1 MARFFGALIL
11 ALVALGAFADT
22 PTPQPSATAQPASS
36 ARIEEL
42 RKSIEQLPPEQQE
55 KVLQNL
61 HRWQALSPE
70 ERDYIRQQEHLR
82 RAKQEE
88 AVTEAYQ
95 KSGLHLTEA
104 QRVQFR
110 KRYVE
115 ERKKLE
121 EELAKESQERR
132 TAANTTIIEQLKKE
146 FATKELGT
154 PKPSPTPSVALH

>member
-11 ALVALGAFADT
+11 ALVAGGALADT
-22 PTPQPSATAQPASS
+22 PTPQPSATTQPASS
-36 ARIEEL
+36 ARIEEI

-55 KVLQNL
+55 KVLKNL
-61 HRWQALSPE
+61 HRWQSLSPE
-70 ERDYIRQQEHLR
+70 ERDYLRQQER
-82 RAKQEE
+82 VRIQKQEE
-88 AVTEAYQ
+88 SVTEAYQ

-104 QRVQFR
+104 QRIQFR

-115 ERKKLE
+115 ERRKLE

-132 TAANTTIIEQLKKE
+132 TAGNTSIIEQLKKE
-146 FATKELGT
+146 FST

>member
-11 ALVALGAFADT
+11 ALVAVGAFADT
-22 PTPQPSATAQPASS
+22 PTPQPSASAQPATS
-36 ARIEEL
+36 ARIEEI

-55 KVLQNL
+55 KVLKNL
-61 HRWQALSPE
+61 HRWQSLSPE
-70 ERDYIRQQEHLR
+70 ERDYLRQQER
-82 RAKQEE
+82 VRIQKQEE
-88 AVTEAYQ
+88 SVTEAYQ

-104 QRVQFR
+104 QRIQFR

-115 ERKKLE
+115 ERRKLE

-132 TAANTTIIEQLKKE
+132 TAGNTTIVEQLKKE
-146 FATKELGT
+146 FST

>member
-11 ALVALGAFADT
+11 ALIAVGAFADT
-22 PTPQPSATAQPASS
+22 PTPQPSATPQPASS

-70 ERDYIRQQEHLR
+70 ERDYIRQQEHVR
-82 RAKQEE
+82 HVKQEE

-95 KSGLHLTEA
+95 HSGLHLTEA
-104 QRVQFR
+104 QRIQFR

-121 EELAKESQERR
+121 EELATERQDRR
-132 TAANTTIIEQLKKE
+132 TAGNPAIIEQLKKE
-146 FATKELGT
+146 FST

>member
-11 ALVALGAFADT
+11 VFVATATFADT
-22 PTPQPSATAQPASS
+22 TPTPSPQPSPSSQPATS
-36 ARIEEL
+36 ARIEEIQ
-42 RKSIEQLPPEQQE
+42 KSIEQLSPEQQE

-70 ERDYIRQQEHLR
+70 ERDYIRQQEHVR
-82 RAKQEE
+82 HIKQEE

-104 QRVQFR
+104 QRILFR

-115 ERKKLE
+115 ERRKLE
-121 EELAKESQERR
+121 EEVAKEGQQKRM
-132 TAANTTIIEQLKKE
+132 AGNNTIIEQLKKE
-146 FATKELGT
+146 FST

>member
-11 ALVALGAFADT
+11 ALVAVGAFADT
-22 PTPQPSATAQPASS
+22 PTPQPSASAQPATS
-36 ARIEEL
+36 ARIEEI

-55 KVLQNL
+55 KVLKNL

-70 ERDYIRQQEHLR
+70 ERDYLRQQER
-82 RAKQEE
+82 VRNQKQEE
-88 AVTEAYQ
+88 SAAEAYQ

-104 QRVQFR
+104 QRIQFR

-115 ERKKLE
+115 ERRKLE

-132 TAANTTIIEQLKKE
+132 TAGNTTIVEQLKKE
-146 FATKELGT
+146 FST
-154 PKPSPTPSVALH
+154 PKPSPTASVALH

>member
-11 ALVALGAFADT
+11 ALVAVGALADT

-36 ARIEEL
+36 ARIEEI
-42 RKSIEQLPPEQQE
+42 RKSIEQLSPEQQE
-55 KVLQNL
+55 KVLKNL
-61 HRWQALSPE
+61 HRWQSLSPE
-70 ERDYIRQQEHLR
+70 ERDYLRQQER
-82 RAKQEE
+82 VRIQKQEE
-88 AVTEAYQ
+88 SVTEAYQ

-104 QRVQFR
+104 QRIQFR

-115 ERKKLE
+115 ERRKLE

-132 TAANTTIIEQLKKE
+132 VAGNTTIIEQLKKE
-146 FATKELGT
+146 FAT

>member
-11 ALVALGAFADT
+11 ALVAGGALADT
-22 PTPQPSATAQPASS
+22 PTPQPSATTQPASS
-36 ARIEEL
+36 ARIEEI

-55 KVLQNL
+55 KVLKNL
-61 HRWQALSPE
+61 HRWQSLSPE
-70 ERDYIRQQEHLR
+70 ERDYLRQQER
-82 RAKQEE
+82 VRIQKQEE
-88 AVTEAYQ
+88 SVTEAYQ

-104 QRVQFR
+104 QRIQFR

-115 ERKKLE
+115 ERRKLE

-132 TAANTTIIEQLKKE
+132 TAGNTTIVEQLKKE
-146 FATKELGT
+146 FST

>member
-1 MARFFGALIL
+1 MARFFAALISL
-11 ALVALGAFADT
+11 LVAAGAVADT
-22 PTPQPSATAQPASS
+22 PTPQPQPSATPQPATSS
-36 ARIEEL
+36 RIEEIQ
-42 RKSIEQLPPEQQE
+42 KSIEQLSPEQQE

-82 RAKQEE
+82 KLKQEE
-88 AVTEAYQ
+88 AATEAYQ

-104 QRVQFR
+104 QRIQFR

-115 ERKKLE
+115 ERRKLE
-121 EELAKESQERR
+121 EEVAKESQQRR
-132 TAANTTIIEQLKKE
+132 TAGNTTIIEQLKKE
-146 FATKELGT
+146 FSI

>member
-1 MARFFGALIL
+1 MARFVGALIFLTVAAGAL
-11 ALVALGAFADT
+11 ADS
-22 PTPQPSATAQPASS
+22 PTPQPSTTAQPATS
-36 ARIEEL
+36 ARIEEI

-55 KVLQNL
+55 RVLQNL

-70 ERDYIRQQEHLR
+70 ERDYIRQQEHVRKL
-82 RAKQEE
+82 KQEE
-88 AVTEAYQ
+88 AANEAYQ

-115 ERKKLE
+115 ERRKLE

-132 TAANTTIIEQLKKE
+132 LAGNNTIVEDLKKE
-146 FATKELGT
+146 FST
-154 PKPSPTPSVALH
+154 PKPSATPSVALH

>member
-11 ALVALGAFADT
+11 ALIAVGAFADT
-22 PTPQPSATAQPASS
+22 PTPQPQPSATAQPASS

-70 ERDYIRQQEHLR
+70 ERDYIRQQEYVRHI
-82 RAKQEE
+82 KQEE
-88 AVTEAYQ
+88 AATEAYQ

-104 QRVQFR
+104 QRIQFR

-115 ERKKLE
+115 ERRKLE
-121 EELAKESQERR
+121 EEVAKEGQQKR
-132 TAANTTIIEQLKKE
+132 TAGNNTIVEQLKKE
-146 FATKELGT
+146 FST

>member
-11 ALVALGAFADT
+11 ALVAGGALADT
-22 PTPQPSATAQPASS
+22 PTPQPSATTQPASS
-36 ARIEEL
+36 ARIEEI

-55 KVLQNL
+55 KVLKNL
-61 HRWQALSPE
+61 HRWQSLSPE
-70 ERDYIRQQEHLR
+70 ERDYLRQQER
-82 RAKQEE
+82 VRIQKQEE
-88 AVTEAYQ
+88 SVTEAYQ

-104 QRVQFR
+104 QRIQFR

-115 ERKKLE
+115 ERRKLE

-132 TAANTTIIEQLKKE
+132 TAGNTTIIEQLKKE
-146 FATKELGT
+146 FST

>member
-11 ALVALGAFADT
+11 ALVAGGALADT
-22 PTPQPSATAQPASS
+22 PTPQPSATTQPASS
-36 ARIEEL
+36 ARIEEI

-55 KVLQNL
+55 KVLKNL
-61 HRWQALSPE
+61 HRWQSLSPE
-70 ERDYIRQQEHLR
+70 ERDYLRQQER
-82 RAKQEE
+82 VRIQKQEE
-88 AVTEAYQ
+88 SVTEAYQ

-104 QRVQFR
+104 QRIQFR

-115 ERKKLE
+115 ERRKLE

-132 TAANTTIIEQLKKE
+132 TVGNTTIIEQLKKE
-146 FATKELGT
+146 FST

>member
-11 ALVALGAFADT
+11 ALVAVGAFADT
-22 PTPQPSATAQPASS
+22 PTPQPSASAQPAQPATS
-36 ARIEEL
+36 ARIEEI

-55 KVLQNL
+55 KVLKNL

-70 ERDYIRQQEHLR
+70 ERDYLRQQER
-82 RAKQEE
+82 VRNQKQEE
-88 AVTEAYQ
+88 SAAEAYQ

-104 QRVQFR
+104 QRIQFR

-115 ERKKLE
+115 ERRKLE

-132 TAANTTIIEQLKKE
+132 TAGNTTIVEQLKKE
-146 FATKELGT
+146 FST

>member
-1 MARFFGALIL
+1 MARFFAALISL
-11 ALVALGAFADT
+11 LVAAGAFADT
-22 PTPQPSATAQPASS
+22 PTPQPQPSATPQPATSS
-36 ARIEEL
+36 RIEEIQ
-42 RKSIEQLPPEQQE
+42 KSIEQLSPEQQE

-82 RAKQEE
+82 KLKQEE
-88 AVTEAYQ
+88 AATEAYQ

-104 QRVQFR
+104 QRIQFR

-115 ERKKLE
+115 ERRKLE
-121 EELAKESQERR
+121 EEVAKESQQRR
-132 TAANTTIIEQLKKE
+132 TAGNTTIIEQLKKE
-146 FATKELGT
+146 FSI

>member
-11 ALVALGAFADT
+11 ALVAVGAFADT
-22 PTPQPSATAQPASS
+22 PTPQPSASAQPATS
-36 ARIEEL
+36 ARIEEI

-55 KVLQNL
+55 KVLKNL

-70 ERDYIRQQEHLR
+70 ERDYLRQQER
-82 RAKQEE
+82 VRNQKQEE
-88 AVTEAYQ
+88 SAAEAYQ

-104 QRVQFR
+104 QRIQFR

-115 ERKKLE
+115 ERRKLE

-132 TAANTTIIEQLKKE
+132 TAGNTTIVEQLKKE
-146 FATKELGT
+146 FST

>member
-11 ALVALGAFADT
+11 ALVAPGALADS
-22 PTPQPSATAQPASS
+22 PTPQPSPTAQPASS
-36 ARIEEL
+36 ARVEEI
-42 RKSIEQLPPEQQE
+42 RKSIEQLPPDQQE

-61 HRWQALSPE
+61 HRWQSLSPE
-70 ERDYIRQQEHLR
+70 ERDYIRQQEHVRKL
-82 RAKQEE
+82 KQEE

-95 KSGLHLTEA
+95 KSGLHLTET

-110 KRYVE
+110 KRYLE
-115 ERKKLE
+115 ERRQLE

-132 TAANTTIIEQLKKE
+132 TAGNTTIIEQLKKE
-146 FATKELGT
+146 FAT

>member
-1 MARFFGALIL
+1 MARFFGSLIIL
-11 ALVALGAFADT
+11 LVAVGAFADT
-22 PTPQPSATAQPASS
+22 PTPQPQPSATPQPASS

-70 ERDYIRQQEHLR
+70 ERDYIRQQEHVR
-82 RAKQEE
+82 HVKQEE

-104 QRVQFR
+104 QRAQFR

-121 EELAKESQERR
+121 KNS
-132 TAANTTIIEQLKKE
+132 LKKARSGE
-146 FATKELGT
+146 PPTT
-154 PKPSPTPSVALH
+154 PPSSSS

>member
-1 MARFFGALIL
+1 MARFFGALIFTLIAVGAL
-11 ALVALGAFADT
+11 ADS
-22 PTPQPSATAQPASS
+22 PTPQPSTTPQPASS

-70 ERDYIRQQEHLR
+70 ERDYIRQQEHIR
-82 RAKQEE
+82 HVKQEE
-88 AVTEAYQ
+88 AITEAYQ

-104 QRVQFR
+104 QRAQFR

-132 TAANTTIIEQLKKE
+132 TAGNTTIIDQLKKE
-146 FATKELGT
+146 FSA
-154 PKPSPTPSVALH
+154 PKTSPSPSPTPSVALH

>member
-1 MARFFGALIL
+1 MARFCGALIL
-11 ALVALGAFADT
+11 ALVAVGAFADT
-22 PTPQPSATAQPASS
+22 PTPQPSASAQPATS
-36 ARIEEL
+36 ARIEEI

-55 KVLQNL
+55 KVLKNL

-70 ERDYIRQQEHLR
+70 ERDYLRQQER
-82 RAKQEE
+82 VRNQKQEE
-88 AVTEAYQ
+88 SAAEAYQ

-104 QRVQFR
+104 QRIQFR

-115 ERKKLE
+115 ERRKLE

-132 TAANTTIIEQLKKE
+132 TAGNTTIVEQLKKE
-146 FATKELGT
+146 FST

>member
-11 ALVALGAFADT
+11 ALVAVGAFADT
-22 PTPQPSATAQPASS
+22 PTPQPSATAQAASS
-36 ARIEEL
+36 ARIEEI

-55 KVLQNL
+55 KVLKNL
-61 HRWQALSPE
+61 HRWQSLSPE
-70 ERDYIRQQEHLR
+70 ERDYLRQQER
-82 RAKQEE
+82 VRIQKQEE
-88 AVTEAYQ
+88 SVTEAYQ

-104 QRVQFR
+104 QRIQFR

-115 ERKKLE
+115 ERRKLE

-132 TAANTTIIEQLKKE
+132 TAGNTTIIEQLKKE
-146 FATKELGT
+146 FST